1 MMSFEIALKSLPIF
15 YAFTIAINFFS
26 VFYKGSHGIFS
37 SSLHNR
43 RFFGVLQA
51 CEENREATEERQTR
65 EKRSPEKRAKT
76 TPVMRT
82 MFHPSYSVAFV
93 ALGCY
98 RRSFTPFCEAFFPSC
113 QTNPQATFSVVK
125 AVEPMILHLNGFN
138 SEGVCLI
145 ESQLPL
151 TIKYSRTC
159 TRNYL
164 PLITERRL

>member
-26 VFYKGSHGIFS
+26 VFYKGSHGIVSF
-37 SSLHNR
+37 SLHNR

-51 CEENREATEERQTR
+51 CEGNREASEERQTR

-76 TPVMRT
+76 TPFMRT
-82 MFHPSYSVAFV
+82 LFHPSYSVVYV
-93 ALGCY
+93 AGGCY
-98 RRSFTPFCEAFFPSC
+98 RHSFTPFCAAFLPSC

-138 SEGVCLI
+138 SESDCLI
-145 ESQLPL
+145 ES
-151 TIKYSRTC
+151 
-159 TRNYL
+159 
-164 PLITERRL
+164 